1 MIIGWPRPLR
11 SRRRGRSRA
20 QCTIHRELKTFRGD
34 CRPTTRSTFTRE
46 RERKKK
52 FHGCHVNKQQRENV
66 TCLRTAGAVQPASGR
81 VFTIGRRT
89 NCFYPI
95 HPADVYCVRRPAS
108 SNPVSVGVLA
118 VQFSTLQGR
127 LPRQEPRDLTQW
139 APLLRCG
146 ALRRFIPFR
155 TTAGFEITSH
165 KQLSG
170 SDFAGRM

>member
-11 SRRRGRSRA
+11 SRRGGRPRA

-46 RERKKK
+46 REKR

-66 TCLRTAGAVQPASGR
+66 TCLRTAGAVQPASCR
-81 VFTIGRRT
+81 VFTIDRRT

-95 HPADVYCVRRPAS
+95 HSADVYCAQRPAS
-108 SNPVSVGVLA
+108 FNTVSVKVLA

-127 LPRQEPRDLTQW
+127 LPRQEPRNLTQL

-146 ALRRFIPFR
+146 ALRHFIPFR
-155 TTAGFEITSH
+155 TTAGFEITLQ

-170 SDFAGRM
+170 SDFAGWM